1 MEGSLAMKKKNIFLV
16 ICSRTIDMETKQTM
30 KLTDIMTQMNIIYIY
45 KKFHPNTK
53 EYIFFL
59 GFHRTFSKLTT

>member
-1 MEGSLAMKKKNIFLV
+1 MKKKNIFLV

-53 EYIFFL
+53 EYTFFL
-59 GFHRTFSKLTT
+59 AFHRTFSKLTT